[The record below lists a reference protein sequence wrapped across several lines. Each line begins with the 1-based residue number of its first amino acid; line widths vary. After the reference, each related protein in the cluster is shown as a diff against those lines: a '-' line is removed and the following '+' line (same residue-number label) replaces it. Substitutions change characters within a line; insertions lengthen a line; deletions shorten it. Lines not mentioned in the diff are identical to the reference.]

1 MFHLNSHQSRTT
13 TLQLYSQITP
23 RLRELKSLSPS
34 QINHQRA
41 RVWNMWN
48 MCGTCVEHE
57 ENMWNTSYHSSP
69 TFDQCGSSTQHDG
82 GEQCASEVHVR
93 LLDGVG
99 QDLVDPR
106 ALVSDQVGSEQQ
118 LRSSEPGRTDL
129 KGRPH
134 IRTCSQR
141 EILHLSRTFA
151 GLTFK
156 VLPSGR
162 TY

>member
-1 MFHLNSHQSRTT
+1 MFHLNSHQSQTT

-23 RLRELKSLSPS
+23 RLRELKSLSPC

-48 MCGTCVEHE
+48 MCGTCVEHVAKHVE
-57 ENMWNTSYHSSP
+57 HVLSLI

-129 KGRPH
+129 KGRPD
-134 IRTCSQR
+134 IRTCAQR